1 MSRPN
6 ADVISVGALSD
17 ASLARRIAA
26 APCVE
31 AKEAQARLADWLAEI
46 ADAPTGDPLR
56 RVIAENPALEA
67 LLTGL
72 AGGSSYLWDLVRAS
86 PQRLLV
92 LIEAEPERR
101 FADILAE
108 ARRAIAATRE
118 EAETMRLLRCM
129 KTEAALLIALA

>member
-6 ADVISVGALSD
+6 ADVISVGTLSD

-31 AKEAQARLADWLAEI
+31 AAKEAQARLADWLAEI

-92 LIEAEPERR
+92 LIEAEP
-101 FADILAE
+101 
-108 ARRAIAATRE
+108 
-118 EAETMRLLRCM
+118 
-129 KTEAALLIALA
+129 